1 MAKAGTV
8 KRHPAPK
15 TGAKRISRSEART
28 TEPNA
33 REVLSSPPDFFAG
46 GGEMTGLIRQTDWSR
61 TPLGPIETWPQS
73 LRTTVSLC
81 LASNFP
87 INIIWGPEHTQIY
100 NDGYRVVCGEVH
112 PRALGEDYSVTWAS
126 AWPAIGESFERALAG
141 ETMYLENQRMFLKRL
156 NGALEETFFTFSH
169 SPIRDESGG
178 VGGLFHPV
186 TETTATMLAERRT
199 RALRELSASLGI
211 ATDEGEVAKRAV
223 EVLSR
228 FEFDL
233 PFLLFY
239 AFDPQTGFYRLTAQ
253 HGIAPG
259 RLATPLSLE
268 RDAASPWPFTEAL
281 AVLRIVEVNNLP
293 AILQGDPCGP
303 YEEPPNRAFVVPI
316 VVPAAEWP
324 PAVVIAAVSPR
335 LPFNDAYRSFFELLG
350 VTISGALATVRARED
365 ERKRAEAL
373 AEIDWAKTAFFSN
386 VSHEF
391 RTPLTLMLG
400 PLEDALAGSDL
411 PAGERERLDVAHRN
425 SLRLLKL
432 VNTLLDFSRIEA
444 GRAQASYAP
453 SDLAGL
459 TAEFASNFRSTCE
472 KAGVDLVV
480 DCPPLPEPVHVD
492 RDMWEKVVLNLVS
505 NAFKFTFGGRIEVRL
520 KARADA
526 AELVVRDTGVGVPPA
541 EVPRLFERF
550 HRIEGQKGRSYE
562 GSGIGLALVQE
573 LVRLHGGTI
582 SAKSK
587 VGKGTTFT
595 VTLPFGTKHLPA
607 DRIAGVPGLAS
618 TSLRPEAFVQEAL
631 RWLPDAATPSEPT
644 YRAVQASAPSLIPM
658 GSRPH
663 VLVADDNS
671 DMRDYM
677 RHLLDGYYRVE
688 TVADGQT
695 ALDAIGRHRPDIV
708 LADVMMPGLD
718 GFGLLREIRANPDL
732 KTAPVILVSAR
743 AGEEA
748 RLEGLEAGA
757 DDYLTK
763 PFSARELIA
772 RIDGQLQLAR
782 VRGEAGEATKE
793 EARTLEILNRVGS
806 IVAAELDLERAVQA
820 VTDAATQLTG
830 AAFGSFFYNVLDE
843 HGESYMLYALSGAS
857 REAFSKFPLPRKT
870 AVFGPTF
877 SGERIIR
884 SDDILQDPRYG
895 RNDPFHGMPEGHLP
909 VRSYLAAPVISRS
922 GEVLGGLFF
931 AHPEASIFTERSE
944 RLLMGIA
951 AQAAMAI
958 DNGRLYQ
965 AAQAEIAQ
973 RSQAEQALRE
983 SEERLRHANTELT
996 QRVSEFKAANVEVQ
1010 DARRAALNL
1019 MEDALQSR
1027 QATETLNAQL
1037 QASEEKLREGERRFR
1052 KMVDALPTPIYT
1064 TDAEGCLTH
1073 FNPAAAEFS
1082 GRVPELGTDT
1092 WCVSSKLYHADGT
1105 PMPHDESPMAIALK
1119 EGRIIRGE
1127 EAILE
1132 RPDGSRLWYVPYP
1145 TPMRDAAGRIVGGI
1159 NMLVDITERK
1169 QAEQRQ
1175 QFLMNE
1181 LNHRVKNTLAT
1192 VQSIAA
1198 QSLKGASDR
1207 ELRTTFDARL
1217 ISLSRTHDLL
1227 SRETWKSASLRE
1239 LLLLELEPYRS
1250 EQGTRFVLEGPEIT
1264 VNPKA
1269 ALALGL
1275 AFHELATNAAKYGAL
1290 SKPIGQV
1297 RVVWDVL
1304 KSSEPSTLRLKW
1316 TETGGPPVK
1325 KTGRKGFGTIVI
1337 ERGLSMDLDGEVHV
1351 DFNPSGLV
1359 FTVDIPWL
1367 LRVEDLIDGQ

>member
-1 MAKAGTV
+1 MTKPPPQTLTPATNAGSNL
-8 KRHPAPK
+8 RP
-15 TGAKRISRSEART
+15 EARRA
-28 TEPNA
+28 EPPA
-33 REVLSSPPDFFAG
+33 RDTSAPLDFLAG
-46 GGEMTGLIRQTDWSR
+46 GGEMGRLIRQTDWSR
-61 TPLGPIETWPQS
+61 TSLGPLDRWPQS
-73 LRTTVSLC
+73 LRSAISIC
-81 LASNFP
+81 LGSRFP
-87 INIIWGPEHTQIY
+87 IVLYWGTEFVVLY
-100 NDGYRVVCGEVH
+100 NDAYAQILANKH
-112 PRALGEDYSVTWAS
+112 PRALGKPCSEVWAEIWDVIGPMLQSVVATGEATWS
-126 AWPAIGESFERALAG
+126 DNQLLILQRHGFPEECYFSFS
-141 ETMYLENQRMFLKRL
+141 F
-156 NGALEETFFTFSH
+156 
-169 SPIRDESGG
+169 SPIRSEDDR
-178 VGGLFHPV
+178 VGGIFTAVIEHTEQVMGERRVAALRDLGTRGTEAKTAEEACAIAAETLAKHPQDIPFALIYLIDGEHARLV
-186 TETTATMLAERRT
+186 GEAAAGMGEAISPLVVELGGSTTAATGWPLTTAMHSETMQVIKK
-199 RALRELSASLGI
+199 I
-211 ATDEGEVAKRAV
+211 A
-223 EVLSR
+223 SR
-228 FEFDL
+228 F
-233 PFLLFY
+233 PSV
-239 AFDPQTGFYRLTAQ
+239 PSG
-253 HGIAPG
+253 
-259 RLATPLSLE
+259 
-268 RDAASPWPFTEAL
+268 PWPDPPHT
-281 AVLRIVEVNNLP
+281 AVVLPIPSNKAHQIVGFLVAGISSRLKLDDRYRDFLGLTVTQIGT
-293 AILQGDPCGP
+293 AIANARA
-303 YEEPPNRAFVVPI
+303 YEE
-316 VVPAAEWP
+316 
-324 PAVVIAAVSPR
+324 
-335 LPFNDAYRSFFELLG
+335 
-350 VTISGALATVRARED
+350 

-373 AEIDWAKTAFFSN
+373 AAIDQAKTQFFSN

-400 PLEDALAGSDL
+400 PLGDALEDESLGSM
-411 PAGERERLDVAHRN
+411 AEMQRERLRVAHRN

-444 GRAQASYAP
+444 DRAQASYAP
-453 SDLAGL
+453 SDLAAL
-459 TAEFASNFRSTCE
+459 TAELSSNFRSACE
-472 KAGVDLVV
+472 KAGIKLVV

-492 RDMWEKVVLNLVS
+492 RDMWEKIVLNLVS
-505 NAFKFTFGGRIEVRL
+505 NAFKFTLGGRIEVRL

-582 SAKSK
+582 GAKSK
-587 VGKGTTFT
+587 LGKGTAFT

-607 DRIAGVPGLAS
+607 GRIAGDQALAS
-618 TSLRPEAFVQEAL
+618 TSLRAEAFVQEAL
-631 RWLPDAATPSEPT
+631 RWLPDAATGSEPA
-644 YRAVQASAPSLIPM
+644 YRAAQATAPSLIPM
-658 GSRPH
+658 EARPH
-663 VLVADDNS
+663 ILVADDNS

-677 RHLLDGYYRVE
+677 RRLLDGHYRVE
-688 TVADGQT
+688 TVADGQA
-695 ALDAIGRHRPDIV
+695 ALDVIDRRRPDIV
-708 LADVMMPGLD
+708 VADVMMPGLD

-748 RLEGLEAGA
+748 RLEGLAAGA

-772 RIDGQLQLAR
+772 RIGGQLQLAR
-782 VRGEAGEATKE
+782 VRRQADETAEE

-843 HGESYMLYALSGAS
+843 HGESYMLYTLSGAS
-857 REAFSKFPLPRKT
+857 REAFSKFPLPRNT

-877 SGERIIR
+877 NGEGIIR
-884 SDDILQDPRYG
+884 SDDILQDSRYG
-895 RNDPFHGMPEGHLP
+895 RNDPYHGMPEGHLP

-931 AHPEASIFTERSE
+931 GHPEAGIFTERSE
-944 RLLMGIA
+944 RLLLGIA
-951 AQAAMAI
+951 AQAAIAI

-983 SEERLRHANTELT
+983 SEERLRHANTELAK
-996 QRVSEFKAANVEVQ
+996 RVGEFKAANAEVQ

-1027 QATETLNAQL
+1027 QATEALNTQL
-1037 QASEEKLREGERRFR
+1037 QASEEKLRAGERRFR
-1052 KMVDALPTPIYT
+1052 EMVDALPTAIYT

-1073 FNPAAAEFS
+1073 FNPAAAKFS
-1082 GRVPELGTDT
+1082 GRVPELGTDR
-1092 WCVSSKLYHADGT
+1092 WCVSWKLYHADGT
-1105 PMPHDESPMAIALK
+1105 PMPHDECPMAIALK
-1119 EGRIIRGE
+1119 EGRTIRGT

-1132 RPDGSRLWYVPYP
+1132 RPDGTRLWFVPYP
-1145 TPMRDAAGRIVGGI
+1145 TPMRDAAGQVVGGV

-1175 QFLMNE
+1175 QLLMNE

-1198 QSLKGASDR
+1198 QSLKGASGR

-1227 SRETWKSASLRE
+1227 SRETWESASLRE

-1250 EQGTRFVLEGPEIT
+1250 VERTRFVIDGPELT

-1290 SKPIGQV
+1290 SKPAGQV

-1304 KSSEPSTLRLKW
+1304 KSSEPKTLRLKW

-1337 ERGLSMDLDGEVHV
+1337 QRGLSMDLDGEVHV
-1351 DFNPSGLV
+1351 DFNPNGLV
-1359 FTVDIPWL
+1359 FTVDIPL
-1367 LRVEDLIDGQ
+1367 T

>member
-1 MAKAGTV
+1 M
-8 KRHPAPK
+8 
-15 TGAKRISRSEART
+15 
-28 TEPNA
+28 
-33 REVLSSPPDFFAG
+33 
-46 GGEMTGLIRQTDWSR
+46 
-61 TPLGPIETWPQS
+61 
-73 LRTTVSLC
+73 
-81 LASNFP
+81 
-87 INIIWGPEHTQIY
+87 
-100 NDGYRVVCGEVH
+100 
-112 PRALGEDYSVTWAS
+112 
-126 AWPAIGESFERALAG
+126 
-141 ETMYLENQRMFLKRL
+141 
-156 NGALEETFFTFSH
+156 
-169 SPIRDESGG
+169 
-178 VGGLFHPV
+178 
-186 TETTATMLAERRT
+186 
-199 RALRELSASLGI
+199 
-211 ATDEGEVAKRAV
+211 
-223 EVLSR
+223 
-228 FEFDL
+228 
-233 PFLLFY
+233 
-239 AFDPQTGFYRLTAQ
+239 
-253 HGIAPG
+253 
-259 RLATPLSLE
+259 
-268 RDAASPWPFTEAL
+268 
-281 AVLRIVEVNNLP
+281 
-293 AILQGDPCGP
+293 
-303 YEEPPNRAFVVPI
+303 
-316 VVPAAEWP
+316 
-324 PAVVIAAVSPR
+324 
-335 LPFNDAYRSFFELLG
+335 
-350 VTISGALATVRARED
+350 
-365 ERKRAEAL
+365 
-373 AEIDWAKTAFFSN
+373 
-386 VSHEF
+386 
-391 RTPLTLMLG
+391 
-400 PLEDALAGSDL
+400 
-411 PAGERERLDVAHRN
+411 
-425 SLRLLKL
+425 
-432 VNTLLDFSRIEA
+432 
-444 GRAQASYAP
+444 
-453 SDLAGL
+453 
-459 TAEFASNFRSTCE
+459 
-472 KAGVDLVV
+472 
-480 DCPPLPEPVHVD
+480 
-492 RDMWEKVVLNLVS
+492 
-505 NAFKFTFGGRIEVRL
+505 
-520 KARADA
+520 
-526 AELVVRDTGVGVPPA
+526 
-541 EVPRLFERF
+541 
-550 HRIEGQKGRSYE
+550 
-562 GSGIGLALVQE
+562 
-573 LVRLHGGTI
+573 
-582 SAKSK
+582 
-587 VGKGTTFT
+587 
-595 VTLPFGTKHLPA
+595 
-607 DRIAGVPGLAS
+607 
-618 TSLRPEAFVQEAL
+618 
-631 RWLPDAATPSEPT
+631 
-644 YRAVQASAPSLIPM
+644 
-658 GSRPH
+658 
-663 VLVADDNS
+663 
-671 DMRDYM
+671 
-677 RHLLDGYYRVE
+677 
-688 TVADGQT
+688 
-695 ALDAIGRHRPDIV
+695 
-708 LADVMMPGLD
+708 
-718 GFGLLREIRANPDL
+718 
-732 KTAPVILVSAR
+732 
-743 AGEEA
+743 
-748 RLEGLEAGA
+748 
-757 DDYLTK
+757 
-763 PFSARELIA
+763 
-772 RIDGQLQLAR
+772 
-782 VRGEAGEATKE
+782 
-793 EARTLEILNRVGS
+793 
-806 IVAAELDLERAVQA
+806 
-820 VTDAATQLTG
+820 
-830 AAFGSFFYNVLDE
+830 
-843 HGESYMLYALSGAS
+843 
-857 REAFSKFPLPRKT
+857 
-870 AVFGPTF
+870 
-877 SGERIIR
+877 
-884 SDDILQDPRYG
+884 QDPRYG

>member
-1 MAKAGTV
+1 
-8 KRHPAPK
+8 
-15 TGAKRISRSEART
+15 
-28 TEPNA
+28 
-33 REVLSSPPDFFAG
+33 
-46 GGEMTGLIRQTDWSR
+46 
-61 TPLGPIETWPQS
+61 
-73 LRTTVSLC
+73 
-81 LASNFP
+81 
-87 INIIWGPEHTQIY
+87 
-100 NDGYRVVCGEVH
+100 
-112 PRALGEDYSVTWAS
+112 
-126 AWPAIGESFERALAG
+126 
-141 ETMYLENQRMFLKRL
+141 
-156 NGALEETFFTFSH
+156 
-169 SPIRDESGG
+169 
-178 VGGLFHPV
+178 
-186 TETTATMLAERRT
+186 
-199 RALRELSASLGI
+199 
-211 ATDEGEVAKRAV
+211 
-223 EVLSR
+223 
-228 FEFDL
+228 
-233 PFLLFY
+233 
-239 AFDPQTGFYRLTAQ
+239 
-253 HGIAPG
+253 
-259 RLATPLSLE
+259 
-268 RDAASPWPFTEAL
+268 
-281 AVLRIVEVNNLP
+281 
-293 AILQGDPCGP
+293 
-303 YEEPPNRAFVVPI
+303 
-316 VVPAAEWP
+316 
-324 PAVVIAAVSPR
+324 
-335 LPFNDAYRSFFELLG
+335 
-350 VTISGALATVRARED
+350 
-365 ERKRAEAL
+365 
-373 AEIDWAKTAFFSN
+373 
-386 VSHEF
+386 
-391 RTPLTLMLG
+391 
-400 PLEDALAGSDL
+400 
-411 PAGERERLDVAHRN
+411 
-425 SLRLLKL
+425 
-432 VNTLLDFSRIEA
+432 
-444 GRAQASYAP
+444 
-453 SDLAGL
+453 
-459 TAEFASNFRSTCE
+459 
-472 KAGVDLVV
+472 
-480 DCPPLPEPVHVD
+480 
-492 RDMWEKVVLNLVS
+492 
-505 NAFKFTFGGRIEVRL
+505 
-520 KARADA
+520 
-526 AELVVRDTGVGVPPA
+526 
-541 EVPRLFERF
+541 
-550 HRIEGQKGRSYE
+550 
-562 GSGIGLALVQE
+562 
-573 LVRLHGGTI
+573 
-582 SAKSK
+582 
-587 VGKGTTFT
+587 
-595 VTLPFGTKHLPA
+595 
-607 DRIAGVPGLAS
+607 
-618 TSLRPEAFVQEAL
+618 
-631 RWLPDAATPSEPT
+631 
-644 YRAVQASAPSLIPM
+644 M